1 MTLKILIIGILVYF
15 IWALVHHK
23 RNKSLTFPILVEYLL
38 IALLSVVI
46 LMGVIF

>member
-1 MTLKILIIGILVYF
+1 MILKILIMGVLVYF
-15 IWALVHHK
+15 IWALTHHR